1 MPCAEH
7 PPKRASPNAGRCTCP
22 PPPPLRECALTLSAR
37 VPSGPARSPALDTD
51 ANWEIGLIC
60 LVIGSCMLFLPL
72 SAIYIVAKE
81 NFCPDGI
88 KMPWDRKADA
98 TYVSNTEMGA
108 SDPGGASPNAV

>member
-1 MPCAEH
+1 M
-7 PPKRASPNAGRCTCP
+7 
-22 PPPPLRECALTLSAR
+22 
-37 VPSGPARSPALDTD
+37 PSGPARSPALDTD

-60 LVIGSCMLFLPL
+60 LVIGSIMLFLPL

-81 NFCPDGI
+81 NFCPDGIKMPWDGI